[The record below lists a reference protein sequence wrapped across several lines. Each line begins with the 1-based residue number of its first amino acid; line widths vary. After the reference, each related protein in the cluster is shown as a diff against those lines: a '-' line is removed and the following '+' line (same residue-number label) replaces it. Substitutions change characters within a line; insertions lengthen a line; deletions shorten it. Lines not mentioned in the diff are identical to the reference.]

1 MARGAGP
8 NGTGDGVKET
18 GSLVTMIATAR
29 RPLLARPTV
38 LGAIV
43 RAVDAAVE
51 VGNGT
56 SHEVTNLVSHNLCVH
71 HLNFHVIVTITVIVS
86 DYYRGNCSLLTD
98 VGVT

>member
-56 SHEVTNLVSHNLCVH
+56 SHELTRNTGLGNELVVSQPMRSSLEFPRDSHNNSQCQ
-71 HLNFHVIVTITVIVS
+71 
-86 DYYRGNCSLLTD
+86 
-98 VGVT
+98 

>member
-56 SHEVTNLVSHNLCVH
+56 SHELTRKTGLGNELVVSQPMRSSLECPRDSHNNSRCQ
-71 HLNFHVIVTITVIVS
+71 
-86 DYYRGNCSLLTD
+86 
-98 VGVT
+98 